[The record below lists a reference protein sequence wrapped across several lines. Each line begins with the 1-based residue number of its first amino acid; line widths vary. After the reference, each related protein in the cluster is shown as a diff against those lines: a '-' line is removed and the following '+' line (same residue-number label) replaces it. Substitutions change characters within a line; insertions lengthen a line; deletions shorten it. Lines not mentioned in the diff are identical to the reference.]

1 MERITLVLKS
11 GMGMQL
17 DAIRPYLKPGMPIA
31 IGRAGAVIAE
41 VAEGNAIE
49 DKRQAAEAAAGYI
62 DSVERY
68 VESANTLEGAV
79 SGLEST
85 LQSIEQYAEDGQ
97 NGSALQAMNALRVI
111 RETVAKHLAD
121 AEGAGEIPLERALL
135 ALRTIAELPC
145 PEQDDL
151 PAANMRQIALAA
163 LGGAGASS
171 EPGNPGGE
179 PLSGPG
185 SAGERPYPAPGS
197 GDSELA
203 ESLQTLVRWLDRV
216 DIEDGYVGVP
226 VIEAVEVAVN
236 ELRRLR
242 QFERICEGLP
252 QDAIDGG
259 WTVQGIRGYAK
270 RLEDQLKAA
279 QAEVEALRAELQSQR
294 ERNTEL
300 IFKLGSATNGWGRC
314 EKERDAALA
323 RAAEL
328 EGKLAE
334 LEKPVPTHGEHS
346 ELRRIAVA
354 LKNPLLSGEEAS
366 DLMVRYEALTMPDH
380 IIALIDRQAQ
390 HSVPEEFIG
399 RLSEFLAQRGATG
412 KALLR
417 ELRAMLAAEPTSSAS
432 PSCKWTESSGIWET
446 GCGQTCGFVED
457 GPAENGALF
466 CHHCGG
472 RLVLIKSDDQEDDGE
487 PCPDCMENAPAPGC
501 EA

>member
-1 MERITLVLKS
+1 MSPITIVLRS
-11 GMGMQL
+11 GMGMHI
-17 DAIRPYLKPGMPIA
+17 DSVRPYLRNGMPIA
-31 IGRAGAVIAE
+31 IGRAGAVISHFA
-41 VAEGNAIE
+41 
-49 DKRQAAEAAAGYI
+49 
-62 DSVERY
+62 
-68 VESANTLEGAV
+68 
-79 SGLEST
+79 
-85 LQSIEQYAEDGQ
+85 DGD
-97 NGSALQAMNALRVI
+97 A
-111 RETVAKHLAD
+111 HLA
-121 AEGAGEIPLERALL
+121 LH
-135 ALRTIAELPC
+135 TIAEFPC
-145 PEQDDL
+145 PEQDNM

-163 LGGAGASS
+163 LSGAGASS

-179 PLSGPG
+179 PVSGPG
-185 SAGERPYPAPGS
+185 NAGERPHPAPGS
-197 GDSELA
+197 GDSKLA

-446 GCGQTCGFVED
+446 GCGQTWGFVED

>member
-1 MERITLVLKS
+1 MNSITIVLRS
-11 GMGMQL
+11 GMGMQI
-17 DAIRPYLKPGMPIA
+17 DSVRPYLRNGMPIA
-31 IGRAGAVIAE
+31 IGRAGAVISHFA
-41 VAEGNAIE
+41 
-49 DKRQAAEAAAGYI
+49 
-62 DSVERY
+62 
-68 VESANTLEGAV
+68 
-79 SGLEST
+79 
-85 LQSIEQYAEDGQ
+85 DG
-97 NGSALQAMNALRVI
+97 
-111 RETVAKHLAD
+111 D
-121 AEGAGEIPLERALL
+121 AHL

-446 GCGQTCGFVED
+446 GCGQTWGFVED

>member
-17 DAIRPYLKPGMPIA
+17 DAIRPYLRPGMPIA

-68 VESANTLEGAV
+68 VESANTLDGAV

-111 RETVAKHLAD
+111 RETVAKHLVG
-121 AEGAGEIPLERALL
+121 AEAAEEHPLERAVL
-135 ALRTIAELPC
+135 ALRTIAEFPC
-145 PEQDDL
+145 PEQDNM

-163 LGGAGASS
+163 LSGAGASS

-179 PLSGPG
+179 PVSGPG
-185 SAGERPYPAPGS
+185 NAGERPHPAPGS

-216 DIEDGYVGVP
+216 AIEDGYVGVP
-226 VIEAVEVAVN
+226 VIEAVEVVVN
-236 ELRRLR
+236 EMRRLQAEVADWQEAAGRSRSDVMAYIAERAKLLEEHDVALAEVGALKAELQSQRERNTELIFKLGSATNGWGRCEKERDAALAEVELLR

-270 RLEDQLKAA
+270 RLEDQLKTALGQHNVPSGWKLVPLEPTPEMLDA
-279 QAEVEALRAELQSQR
+279 RRDSEDGMDGYLVED
-294 ERNTEL
+294 TEYY
-300 IFKLGSATNGWGRC
+300 FPDRGAV
-314 EKERDAALA
+314 RD
-323 RAAEL
+323 
-328 EGKLAE
+328 
-334 LEKPVPTHGEHS
+334 
-346 ELRRIAVA
+346 
-354 LKNPLLSGEEAS
+354 
-366 DLMVRYEALTMPDH
+366 
-380 IIALIDRQAQ
+380 
-390 HSVPEEFIG
+390 
-399 RLSEFLAQRGATG
+399 FLACVYRG
-412 KALLR
+412 L
-417 ELRAMLAAEPTSSAS
+417 LAA
-432 PSCKWTESSGIWET
+432 
-446 GCGQTCGFVED
+446 
-457 GPAENGALF
+457 
-466 CHHCGG
+466 
-472 RLVLIKSDDQEDDGE
+472 
-487 PCPDCMENAPAPGC
+487 APAPGG
-501 EA
+501 ER